1 MEELQR
7 KNIRMKESAWHLLHE
22 AASKNDENPA
32 VILEKLIYN
41 NIDER
46 GVLINDKESSNRV
59 D

>member
-7 KNIRMKESAWHLLHE
+7 KNIRMRESAWHLLHQ
-22 AASKNDENPA
+22 AASKHNENPA

-46 GVLINDKESSNRV
+46 GVLIDDKESSNQV